1 MVLSRPLLIFVVAMW
16 LFLAITEWKNQ
27 FSQKPVVNN
36 WAIVDGVV
44 TLIPSLPLGSEEKKE
59 EAVLSGGTQSDID

>member
-16 LFLAITEWKNQ
+16 LFLAITEWKDQ
-27 FSQKPVVNN
+27 FSQKPVANN

-44 TLIPSLPLGSEEKKE
+44 TLIPNLPLGSEEEKE
-59 EAVLSGGTQSDID
+59 EAMLLDGKQSDID